1 MNTIL
6 VILALVAV
14 FALPSRIVRAMRHDY
29 LARGYGMSPCKRTML
44 ALRNIFSL

>member
-14 FALPSRIVRAMRHDY
+14 FALPSRIVRAMRCDY
-29 LARGYGMSPCKRTML
+29 YARGYGMSGCKRTLL
-44 ALRNIFSL
+44 ALRNLFCP